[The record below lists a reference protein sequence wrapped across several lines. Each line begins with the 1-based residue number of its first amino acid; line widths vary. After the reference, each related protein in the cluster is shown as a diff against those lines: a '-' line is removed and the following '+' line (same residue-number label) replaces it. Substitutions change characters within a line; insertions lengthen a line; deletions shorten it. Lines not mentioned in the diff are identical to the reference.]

1 MSEEK
6 RAGLIYTFMLNL
18 RNKRKQNLPKMK
30 GIGESSK
37 GNKVSGKLYIKG
49 WGQENGLI
57 NAQKVWLL
65 FIKLVL

>member
-49 WGQENGLI
+49 
-57 NAQKVWLL
+57 
-65 FIKLVL
+65 